1 MCPSFEELRSHRQ
14 RVGFSEDFKRLYW
27 PLKGTFPIALAV
39 MKTMRGALEDMEPLQ
54 RRDGSWHEISSLPLT
69 EPKVSSIKASIPMLN
84 QYEPDWVRWHKDH
97 EAAKYVAYG
106 DLDDDTRPF
115 GEQQEDGT
123 WEADSDTEY
132 LARCCGQDRPVHKQG
147 LAVQVKPAEGMEFV
161 TIREY
166 VFGILAFIF
175 MLIYMLKAN
184 RINIVVHPWIMS
196 LREDII
202 QAMIVAGDGRNMAP
216 ETARAMDWK
225 ISVRAAPQHDILTHK
240 MWLSDHTKPAPLDE
254 ATRMLLRAAGT
265 SRHLTRP

>member
-1 MCPSFEELRSHRQ
+1 MYPSFEELRSHRQ
-14 RVGFSEDFKRLYW
+14 RVVFSEDFKRLYW

-54 RRDGSWHEISSLPLT
+54 RKDGSWHEISSLPLT

-84 QYEPDWVRWHKDH
+84 QYEPDWVRWHEDH
-97 EAAKYVAYG
+97 EATEYVAYG

-115 GEQQEDGT
+115 GEQQEDST

-147 LAVQVKPAEGMEFV
+147 LALQVKPAEGKEFV
-161 TIREY
+161 TIRDY
-166 VFGILAFIF
+166 VF
-175 MLIYMLKAN
+175 M
-184 RINIVVHPWIMS
+184 VHPWIMS

-240 MWLSDHTKPAPLDE
+240 MWLSDHTKPTPLDE

-265 SRHLTRP
+265 SRDLTWP